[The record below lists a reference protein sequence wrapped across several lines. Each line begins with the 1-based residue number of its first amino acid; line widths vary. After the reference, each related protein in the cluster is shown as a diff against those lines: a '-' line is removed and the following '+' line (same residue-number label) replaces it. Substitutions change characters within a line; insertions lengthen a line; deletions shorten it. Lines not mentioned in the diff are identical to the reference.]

1 MDAEIT
7 RWINSFAGLSPLADS
22 VTIWITQL
30 GVPVVIGLVIVQW
43 WSRTDRPHVRY
54 AAISAGLSFMLGLSV
69 NQAILLV
76 VHRLRPYD
84 AGVSHLLI
92 APSPDWAFPSDH
104 ATAAMSVAAAF
115 VMARL
120 PLRATVF
127 LTMAVLVSLSRVFVG
142 THYVTDVLGGA
153 ATGICAAV
161 VVHYAYL
168 ETSRLNRFAT
178 SIL

>member
-7 RWINSFAGLSPLADS
+7 RWINSFAGLSPLADG
-22 VTIWITQL
+22 VAVWITQF
-30 GVPVVIGLVIVQW
+30 GVPVIIGLVILQW
-43 WSRTDRPHVRY
+43 WSRAERPHVRY
-54 AAISAGLSFMLGLSV
+54 ASISAGLSFLAGLAV

-104 ATAAMSVAAAF
+104 ATAAMSVAVAF
-115 VMARL
+115 LMARL

-127 LTMAVLVSLSRVFVG
+127 LTMAVLVGLSRVFVG
-142 THYVTDVLGGA
+142 THYLTDVLGGA

-161 VVHYAYL
+161 AMHFL
-168 ETSRLNRFAT
+168 FREDNRLSRFMTSL
-178 SIL
+178 L